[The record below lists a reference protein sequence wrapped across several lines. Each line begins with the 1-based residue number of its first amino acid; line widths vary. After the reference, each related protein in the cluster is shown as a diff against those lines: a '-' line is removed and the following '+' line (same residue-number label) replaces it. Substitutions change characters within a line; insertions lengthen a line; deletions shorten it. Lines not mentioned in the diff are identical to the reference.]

1 VEPLIIEVAIN
12 ELANKHD
19 NPNIPYSLD
28 DVVNDAVACA
38 RAGAAIVHF
47 HARDPITG
55 AQRWHDTQFYRDA
68 FAGIRAQCD
77 ALLYPTQPGSG
88 MDKCPHVIELAAE
101 GLELATV
108 DVFSHHS
115 NAFEGDNPD
124 PNLAVMAALRANG
137 VVYSMGVREVGHLR
151 KLRRYQER
159 GLLDDDLHLKIFL
172 DQEVVGPVPDARGL
186 LMFLDHLAPGQTC
199 HWFTTLYRGHP
210 DGQCFRQLSMLAAAM
225 GGHIRTGLG
234 DMPILDGKGT
244 YTNVQMVEMAV
255 ELAHA
260 AGRGVATAQQTRAML
275 GARNHSPKTS

>member
-1 VEPLIIEVAIN
+1 MEPLIIEVAIN
-12 ELANKHD
+12 ELASKRD
-19 NPNIPYSLD
+19 NPNIPYSMD
-28 DVVNDAVACA
+28 DVVNDAIACA
-38 RAGAAIVHF
+38 RAGAAIVHL

-55 AQRWHDTQFYRDA
+55 EQRWFDTQFYREA
-68 FAGIRAQCD
+68 FARISAECD

-88 MDKCPHVIELAAE
+88 MDRCPHVIELADE

-115 NAFEGDNPD
+115 NAFDGDNPD
-124 PNLAVMAALRANG
+124 PNLAVMSALRSRG

-151 KLRRYQER
+151 KLRRYQEH

-172 DQEVVGPVPDARGL
+172 DQEVVGPIPDARGL
-186 LMFLDHLAPGQTC
+186 LMFLDHLAPGQQC

-210 DGQCFRQLSMLAAAM
+210 DGQCFRTLCMLAAAM

-244 YTNVQMVEMAV
+244 YTNVAMVEMAV
-255 ELAHA
+255 DLAHA
-260 AGRGVATAQQTRAML
+260 AGRTVATAQQTRAML
-275 GARNHSPKTS
+275 GSRRAR

>member
-12 ELANKHD
+12 ELASKDD
-19 NPNIPYSLD
+19 NPNVPYSLD
-28 DVVNDAVACA
+28 DVVNVAVACA

-55 AQRWHDTQFYRDA
+55 EQQWFNTQFYRDA
-68 FAGIRAQCD
+68 FAEIRAQCD

-88 MDKCPHVIELAAE
+88 MDRCPHVIELADE

-108 DVFSHHS
+108 DIFSHHS
-115 NAFEGDNPD
+115 NSFEGDNPD
-124 PNLAVMAALRANG
+124 PNLAVMAALRERG

-186 LMFLDHLAPGQTC
+186 LMFLDHLAPGQQC

-210 DGQCFRQLSMLAAAM
+210 DGQCFRALSMLAAAM

-244 YTNVQMVEMAV
+244 FTNVQMVEMAV
-255 ELAHA
+255 DLAHA
-260 AGRGVATAQQTRAML
+260 AGRSVATAQETRVML
-275 GARNHSPKTS
+275 GARTRV

>member
-1 VEPLIIEVAIN
+1 MEPLIIEVAIN
-12 ELANKHD
+12 ELASKES

-28 DVVNDAVACA
+28 DVVDVAVACA

-55 AQRWHDTQFYRDA
+55 EQQWFNTQFYRDA
-68 FAGIRAQCD
+68 FAGIRGQCD

-88 MDKCPHVIELAAE
+88 MDRCSHVIELADE

-108 DVFSHHS
+108 DIFSHHS

-124 PNLAVMAALRANG
+124 PNLAVMAALRARG

-172 DQEVVGPVPDARGL
+172 DQDIVGPVPDARGL
-186 LMFLDHLAPGQTC
+186 LMFLDHLAPGQQC

-210 DGQCFRQLSMLAAAM
+210 DGQCFRTLSMLAAAM

-244 YTNVQMVEMAV
+244 YTNVQMVEMSV
-255 ELAHA
+255 DLAHA
-260 AGRGVATAQQTRAML
+260 AGRRVATAQETRHML
-275 GARNHSPKTS
+275 GARSRV